1 MNQTLVA
8 FFSQSGNTR
17 QMAEKIAKMANAD
30 CYEIVPQTPYTGS
43 YAAVMDQAK
52 REIGERYCPP
62 LAGTLPD
69 VSGYDTVLLG
79 TPNWWNTIAPPLAT
93 FLKSV
98 DLSGK
103 TVAVFCTH
111 GGGGSGRIERAIK
124 ALCPN
129 ARYLPA
135 LSIYGDTVRDEEIH
149 NWLDELSAYHD
160 V

>member
-1 MNQTLVA
+1 M
-8 FFSQSGNTR
+8 
-17 QMAEKIAKMANAD
+17 
-30 CYEIVPQTPYTGS
+30 
-43 YAAVMDQAK
+43 
-52 REIGERYCPP
+52 
-62 LAGTLPD
+62 
-69 VSGYDTVLLG
+69 
-79 TPNWWNTIAPPLAT
+79 
-93 FLKSV
+93 
-98 DLSGK
+98 
-103 TVAVFCTH
+103 AVFCTH